1 MKETEESLKIY
12 QKSNLKV
19 ESLTKTFLKLPIINI
34 WNNDKL
40 LHTN

>member
-1 MKETEESLKIY
+1 MKETEESLKFI
-12 QKSNLKV
+12 KNNLKV